1 MQSSHLASVA
11 LAMIG
16 LLVGFGYS
24 NRSQENKLELGGRG
38 SSRVL
43 QEEMREMQSQLN
55 VITNQLAVL
64 LHRSGELDKSQA
76 LAAVKESG
84 ITIADNAM
92 DEVMGEGNKQGIMDV
107 IGGDD
112 GVSADKELPL
122 IINEITLYAGEDK
135 ALDEPEAQAALAAAK
150 ACDTDEVDD
159 ANSADGKK
167 YDLGDTEEQALQTWI
182 NTGIQIK
189 SAGVSEADIVATGN
203 SIGESLDLI
212 AGDDDTFDAS
222 ELETLSKL
230 FPLAAAGDQFIDKDE
245 AATLA
250 QKTKAADVNGDGD
263 LSPEEEQQLLSSW

>member
-1 MQSSHLASVA
+1 
-11 LAMIG
+11 
-16 LLVGFGYS
+16 
-24 NRSQENKLELGGRG
+24 
-38 SSRVL
+38 
-43 QEEMREMQSQLN
+43 MQSQLN